1 MRAML
6 DILDRFGDGLLT
18 LAIAVQGLLDL
29 LRLRLRLRLRRR
41 LGLQQVGLGDRLLTD
56 LQVNKNQLGKTVTHS
71 SLVPGL
77 LELLVFSAY
86 TSQMTH

>member
-1 MRAML
+1 MRATL

-29 LRLRLRLRLRRR
+29 LRLRLRLRPL
-41 LGLQQVGLGDRLLTD
+41 LGLQRIGLGDRLLTD

-77 LELLVFSAY
+77 LKLLVFSAY
-86 TSQMTH
+86 TSQMSQ

>member
-1 MRAML
+1 MRATL

-18 LAIAVQGLLDL
+18 LAIMVQGLLDL
-29 LRLRLRLRLRRR
+29 LRLRLRLRPL
-41 LGLQQVGLGDRLLTD
+41 LGLQRIGLGDRLLTD

-86 TSQMTH
+86 TSQMTQ

>member
-1 MRAML
+1 MRATL
-6 DILDRFGDGLLT
+6 DILERFGDGLLT

-29 LRLRLRLRLRRR
+29 LRLWLR

-56 LQVNKNQLGKTVTHS
+56 LQVNNNQLGKTVTHS

-77 LELLVFSAY
+77 ELLVFSTY

>member
-1 MRAML
+1 MRATL

-29 LRLRLRLRLRRR
+29 LRLRLRLRPR
-41 LGLQQVGLGDRLLTD
+41 LGLQKVGLGDRLLTD

-71 SLVPGL
+71 SLVSGL